1 MTMHA
6 QRVVALAICVI
17 LLPVDIPTQP
27 PAPAKKLVLSVDTI
41 MRGPGLVGYEPSEV
55 RWSGDTE
62 RVYFRWKQAG
72 DPVEKDPDTYV
83 VNRNGSGLRKLS
95 DEEAAL
101 APPATGDRSRDRKR
115 IVYAR
120 NGDIYIYDY
129 TTDRGRQI
137 TKTADIEANPHFTRD
152 GNRIYFTRSNNL
164 YVMSLDDCSLVQLT
178 DIRMPA
184 PPPARGS
191 GLGPHDQGLGAP
203 TRS

>member
-1 MTMHA
+1 MCRCFVDYWRDRHHRFRLGATWPYALSSYGMPTRQKRA
-6 QRVVALAICVI
+6 VALALCVI
-17 LLPVDIPTQP
+17 LLPVEIPAQP
-27 PAPAKKLVLSVDTI
+27 PTSAKKLVLSIDTI

-95 DEEAAL
+95 DQEAAH
-101 APPATGDRSRDRKR
+101 APPMTGDRSRDRKR

-120 NGDIYIYDY
+120 NGDIYLYDY

-137 TKTADIEANPHFTRD
+137 TKTADIESNPHFTRD
-152 GNRIYFTRSNNL
+152 GNRLYFTRSDNL
-164 YVMSLDDCSLVQLT
+164 YVMSLDD
-178 DIRMPA
+178 
-184 PPPARGS
+184 G
-191 GLGPHDQGLGAP
+191 
-203 TRS
+203 